1 MYYFDENI
9 LYRRQYFAS
18 NPYLVDDYFQSELIK
33 NISDV
38 NFSFMYERRWH
49 NSWPVGE
56 ISSKKI
62 PTLIRVDFKKNNHEY
77 HWIIEPNIKYA
88 YQQ

>member
-1 MYYFDENI
+1 MGI
-9 LYRRQYFAS
+9 LFIYNDPLFK
-18 NPYLVDDYFQSELIK
+18 LILMGIACGSALFVWFLK
-33 NISDV
+33 I
-38 NFSFMYERRWH
+38 
-49 NSWPVGE
+49 E